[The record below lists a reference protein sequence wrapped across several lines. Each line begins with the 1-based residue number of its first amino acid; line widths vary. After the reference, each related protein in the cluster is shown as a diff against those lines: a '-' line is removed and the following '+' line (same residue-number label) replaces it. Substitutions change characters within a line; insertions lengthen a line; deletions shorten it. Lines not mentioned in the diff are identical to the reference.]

1 MKFAARA
8 GPEPAAAPAVSLD
21 VEERMFC
28 PACGF
33 RNPDGERFCRSCGT
47 ALPSRVVPSPAT
59 TRLAAAEPAPETAS
73 DPFAAAP
80 PSASV
85 NASGGERSDG
95 DGLLRRGGEKGRR
108 RIADVDGALVARLV
122 DEVSA
127 SVPTSQPVATT
138 APSPRPGGD
147 ANATLRPG
155 GLKLL
160 VEQGKL
166 LGEQYLLADPTL
178 LIGRFD
184 AASGVCPDIDLTAQD
199 PAYVHRRHA
208 RLQFEESD
216 GSLHLIDLGGRN
228 GSFVNNQAVPRGS
241 AVRLRVG
248 DKVRIGRVVMRLLAA
263 PEMNDMEG

>member
-1 MKFAARA
+1 MAK
-8 GPEPAAAPAVSLD
+8 L
-21 VEERMFC
+21 VE
-28 PACGF
+28 
-33 RNPDGERFCRSCGT
+33 
-47 ALPSRVVPSPAT
+47 
-59 TRLAAAEPAPETAS
+59 
-73 DPFAAAP
+73 
-80 PSASV
+80 
-85 NASGGERSDG
+85 
-95 DGLLRRGGEKGRR
+95 
-108 RIADVDGALVARLV
+108 
-122 DEVSA
+122 EVSA
-127 SVPTSQPVATT
+127 SVPTSQPVVTT
-138 APSPRPGGD
+138 SPSPRPAAAASG
-147 ANATLRPG
+147 ALRPG
-155 GLKLL
+155 TLKLL

-166 LGEQYLLADPTL
+166 LGEQYLLSDPTL